1 MKDLSIVIDA
11 ATYVRIEKKAA
22 ELKISVSDWLTL
34 FFDNR
39 VVPTH
44 FYTQS
49 GCPNPPAAK

>member
-1 MKDLSIVIDA
+1 MKDLDFVVDA

-39 VVPTH
+39 VVPTQ
-44 FYTQS
+44 FYAQS
-49 GCPNPPAAK
+49 GGPNPAAKK

>member
-1 MKDLSIVIDA
+1 MKDLSLVVDA

-39 VVPTH
+39 VVPTRP
-44 FYTQS
+44 QRS
-49 GCPNPPAAK
+49 RRPR

>member
-1 MKDLSIVIDA
+1 MKDLSLVVDA

-34 FFDNR
+34 FFDSR

-44 FYTQS
+44 FYAQT

>member
-39 VVPTH
+39 VAPTQ